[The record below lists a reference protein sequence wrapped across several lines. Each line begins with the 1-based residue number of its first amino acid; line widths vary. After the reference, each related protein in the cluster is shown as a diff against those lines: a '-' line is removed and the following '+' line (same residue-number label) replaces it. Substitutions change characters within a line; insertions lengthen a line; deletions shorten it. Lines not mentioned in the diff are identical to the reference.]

1 MNEKEDQDD
10 DIQYEKYRIGDL
22 FIDTYN
28 ESDQVASYIY
38 DIEYQPD
45 SKITY
50 YWMRYLNE
58 SFKDTYWDEI
68 ELDEMITNGVKYY
81 PVKE

>member
-1 MNEKEDQDD
+1 MNEKEDEDD

-22 FIDTYN
+22 FIDAYN